1 MTNTRRQAIQETGL
15 LDSPPEAAFDRLTRM
30 ACRLLGAPV
39 SLVSIVDE
47 ERQFFKSAQGLA
59 EPWATLRQTP
69 LSHSFCQH
77 VVASAQPL
85 IVADAR
91 EHPALCDNL
100 AIPELNVVAYLGI
113 PLRTPDDV
121 VIGSL
126 CAIDSEPRLWSDE
139 DVATLSE
146 LADMVMTEIAARHYH
161 RAQEALAQRAQLKR
175 HMLNA
180 VEQAVI
186 AIDLTGTILFWNRF
200 AETLYGWPAEEVL
213 GQNIT
218 GMLSA
223 PEMQAAGREIMER
236 LRQGQSWSGEFIMQR
251 RDGTQF
257 PAYVMDAPIQDAEGN
272 LIGVVGVSFDITQRK
287 ASEEAL
293 RAQERLLRKLIDN
306 LFTFVGLLTPEGIL
320 IEANRTA
327 LEAANLQPADVMG
340 RPFAQAYWWSY
351 APDVQ
356 RQLEDAIQQCAAGK
370 SSRYDVKVRL
380 AEDRYIPIDFM
391 LAPVFSETGEV
402 THLVPS
408 GLDISDR
415 KALEQE
421 LRQFA
426 ADLEERVDARTA
438 ELERS
443 NRELQEFAY
452 VASHDLQEPLRKII
466 AFADRL
472 RSRFGAGMEPDALD
486 YMERMQNAAER
497 MKVLIN
503 DLLTLSRVTTR
514 GEPFVKVDLRQIAA
528 EVLDDLE
535 TALEAV
541 DGRVTIGDLPTVEAD
556 PSQMS
561 RLLQN
566 LISNSLKFRNEQ
578 AAPAISIWS
587 ETDFDSEC
595 EKQRVRLLVQDN
607 GVGFDEKYLDRIF
620 QPFQRLH
627 GRMDYPG
634 TGMGLAI
641 CRRIVERHQGEITAR
656 SAPNAG
662 ATFIITLP
670 AQQAGKVTSILE
682 E

>member
-1 MTNTRRQAIQETGL
+1 MTTTRRQAIEETGL
-15 LDSPPEAAFDRLTRM
+15 LDSPPEAAFDRLTRL

-69 LSHSFCQH
+69 LSYSFCQH

-85 IVADAR
+85 IVEDAR
-91 EHPALCDNL
+91 EHPDLCDNL
-100 AIPELNVVAYLGI
+100 AILELNVVAYLGI
-113 PLRTPDDV
+113 PLKTPDDV

-126 CAIDSEPRLWSDE
+126 CAIDGEPRVWSDADIE
-139 DVATLSE
+139 TLTE
-146 LADMVMTEIAARHYH
+146 LAEMVMTEIAARHY
-161 RAQEALAQRAQLKR
+161 RRTQEALAQRAQLKR
-175 HMLNA
+175 HLLNA

-186 AIDLTGTILFWNRF
+186 AIDLSGKVLFWNRF
-200 AETLYGWPAEEVL
+200 AETLYGWPAQEVL
-213 GQNIT
+213 GRNIT

-223 PEMQAAGREIMER
+223 PEMQDASREIMDR
-236 LRQGQSWSGEFIMQR
+236 LRQGESWSGEYMVQR

-257 PAYVMDAPIQDAEGN
+257 PAYIMDAPIQDAEGN
-272 LIGVVGVSFDITQRK
+272 LIGIVGVSFDI
-287 ASEEAL
+287 
-293 RAQERLLRKLIDN
+293 
-306 LFTFVGLLTPEGIL
+306 
-320 IEANRTA
+320 
-327 LEAANLQPADVMG
+327 
-340 RPFAQAYWWSY
+340 
-351 APDVQ
+351 
-356 RQLEDAIQQCAAGK
+356 
-370 SSRYDVKVRL
+370 
-380 AEDRYIPIDFM
+380 
-391 LAPVFSETGEV
+391 
-402 THLVPS
+402 
-408 GLDISDR
+408 SDR
-415 KALEQE
+415 KQLENE
-421 LRQFA
+421 LRESSEQLRQWA
-426 ADLEERVDARTA
+426 ADLEERVDARTS

-472 RSRFGAGMEPDALD
+472 RSRFGASMEPDALD

-497 MKVLIN
+497 MKELIN

-514 GEPFVKVDLRQIAA
+514 GQPFEEVNLRQIAQN
-528 EVLDDLE
+528 VLDDLE
-535 TALEAV
+535 TTIETAN
-541 DGRVTIGDLPTVEAD
+541 GRVEIAELPIIAAD
-556 PSQMS
+556 PAQMS

-566 LISNSLKFRNEQ
+566 LISNSLKFRNKQE
-578 AAPAISIWS
+578 APMISIWS
-587 ETDFDSEC
+587 ETFYDSEC
-595 EKQRVRLLVQDN
+595 EKPLLRLFVKDN
-607 GVGFDEKYLDRIF
+607 GVGFDEKYLNRIF

-627 GRMDYPG
+627 GRMDYEG

-670 AQQAGKVTSILE
+670 AQQAGKAASIQE